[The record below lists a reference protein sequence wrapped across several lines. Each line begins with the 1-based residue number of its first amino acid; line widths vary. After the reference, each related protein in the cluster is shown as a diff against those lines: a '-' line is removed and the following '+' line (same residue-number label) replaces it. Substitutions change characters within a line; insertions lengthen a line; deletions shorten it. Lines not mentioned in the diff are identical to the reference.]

1 MRSRSF
7 ACGAA
12 CVLALTL
19 LCGAVP
25 ASAKHGGGGGGGG
38 GGGDD
43 GRREARVAGACSA
56 GATSK
61 LRLRSRDGAI
71 SVEFEVR
78 RRRGGERW
86 RVVLVHERRVAWR
99 STIRTKGSSGSF
111 RIRRSLDDYDGPD
124 QVTARASGPRGLTCE
139 ASATLA
145 A

>member
-7 ACGAA
+7 ACRAV

-19 LCGAVP
+19 LCGPVP
-25 ASAKHGGGGGGGG
+25 ASAKHGGD
-38 GGGDD
+38 GDD

-71 SVEFEVR
+71 SVEFEVK

-124 QVTARASGPRGLTCE
+124 AVTARASGPRGLTCE

>member
-1 MRSRSF
+1 MVTRSF
-7 ACGAA
+7 ACARCA
-12 CVLALTL
+12 VCVLALTL
-19 LCGAVP
+19 LAGAAP
-25 ASAKHGGGGGGGG
+25 ARAEH

-43 GRREARVAGACSA
+43 GRREARVAGTCSA
-56 GATSK
+56 GVTSR
-61 LRLRSRDGAI
+61 LRLRSRDGTI
-71 SVEFEVR
+71 SVELEVR

-99 STIRTKGSSGSF
+99 STVRTKRSSGSF
-111 RIRRSLDDYDGPD
+111 RIRRSLADYDGPD

>member
-1 MRSRSF
+1 MVSRSL
-7 ACGAA
+7 ASARCAA
-12 CVLALTL
+12 CVVCVVALTL
-19 LCGAVP
+19 LAGAAP
-25 ASAKHGGGGGGGG
+25 ARAKHGGGDG
-38 GGGDD
+38 
-43 GRREARVAGACSA
+43 GRREARVAGTCSA

-71 SVEFEVR
+71 SVEFEVK

-99 STIRTKGSSGSF
+99 SAVRTKRSSGSF
-111 RIRRSLDDYDGPD
+111 LIARSLEDYDGPD
-124 QVTARASGPRGLTCE
+124 EVTARASGPRGLTCE

>member
-7 ACGAA
+7 ACCAV

-19 LCGAVP
+19 LCGPVP
-25 ASAKHGGGGGGGG
+25 ASAKH

-71 SVEFEVR
+71 SVEFEVN

-124 QVTARASGPRGLTCE
+124 EVTARASGPRGLTCE